1 MIWFKCSHSVAT
13 AAPVA
18 SQEMADTCM
27 AGRYGFLMLIVV
39 RGNSGSG
46 KSTVAAQLQERLPG
60 KTVVLSQDYFRR
72 VIYNEQEQESLAH
85 ADLIEVAATHAL
97 RAGHNVVL
105 DGIFNATRYSPMLER
120 VRSATEESR
129 FYAFDLSLEE
139 TLRRHRSRSK
149 VGDFTA
155 EEISGWYHGWQPLQ
169 FVSEHRIDAS
179 ESVTATVQRIL
190 EDR

>member
-1 MIWFKCSHSVAT
+1 
-13 AAPVA
+13 
-18 SQEMADTCM
+18 
-27 AGRYGFLMLIVV
+27 MLIVV

-60 KTVVLSQDYFRR
+60 KTVFLSQDYFRR
-72 VIYNEQEQESLAH
+72 VIYNEHEQESLAH

-149 VGDFTA
+149 AGDFTA